1 MIKTIIIKK
10 VITRT
15 IIIKKAITRHT
26 TAWSTIYFGRYR
38 PTIENHVNKDKP
50 II

>member
-1 MIKTIIIKK
+1 MITPVISQMIKTIIIKK

-26 TAWSTIYFGRYR
+26 TA
-38 PTIENHVNKDKP
+38 
-50 II
+50 

>member
-1 MIKTIIIKK
+1 MIK
-10 VITRT
+10 T